1 VKKERMPK
9 EISIDNK
16 NKEMR
21 NKKMK
26 QRWLKNE
33 KWWDKRDHTKDKL
46 KILSY

>member
-1 VKKERMPK
+1 MKNERLRRKKEEMKRVKKERMPK

-26 QRWLKNE
+26 QR
-33 KWWDKRDHTKDKL
+33 
-46 KILSY
+46 